1 MNNKAQVDF
10 IDIEVFYQ
18 PAYWML
24 VALAV
29 VGLAIGFG
37 GAGMMSTEQAYIP
50 WIVKVILFVS
60 IFPVAYLI
68 FKVVSR

>member
-1 MNNKAQVDF
+1 MGIEDI
-10 IDIEVFYQ
+10 IDTEIFME
-18 PAYWML
+18 PAYWII

-50 WIVKVILFVS
+50 WITKVILFIS
-60 IFPVAYLI
+60 IFPIAY
-68 FKVVSR
+68 VVIKFISK